1 MAADE
6 HEITV
11 KPEIL
16 LMEELMTLI
25 DHGRLRVPRFQR
37 PFVWRPQQILD
48 LFDSIE
54 RGYPIGSLLFWD
66 THEEYTTFET
76 IGGIEPPEQP
86 PHGSAASYVLDG
98 HQRLSALYGTLRRP
112 KSLGPSSEQRDWMW
126 WPYRLLGEVDDG
138 LNRYRHWK
146 TASPPPKNHLPLRSV
161 LRTTEFL
168 SFSRALLDDPPEGAD
183 PDRLIREAEVIAQ
196 RIRSYRI
203 SVVRL
208 VGGDL
213 TNAVEVF
220 SRVNSTGQ
228 AMRPAE
234 MVSALTY
241 RKGEGPTLAERLDA
255 MVEEIADTGFG
266 EVSSDALFRAVLAVA
281 GEDNV
286 QEARWEVLAR
296 RIHEDLGD
304 SAEATE
310 EALIRA
316 VVFLR
321 DTVGV
326 PLARLIP
333 YDAQLMLLVTFFH
346 ECPEPS
352 PHQLSELTRW
362 FWVTSW
368 SGFFAGANTTQIK
381 QAIQQIRRFAKTAGT
396 ITPKDVRAQPF
407 PNRFDLRSARV
418 RAFIIWELGA
428 FPGRLSADGDEL
440 KGVDALAHEATSA
453 YRHIVRKRGLP
464 ATSSPANRIILT
476 TKPGISVKRTLL
488 DLPNGV
494 RDRVLAGH
502 GIPKE
507 AMDLLAA
514 GDEEGFIRSR
524 RDFLAEREQ
533 MFMARFGLAAAP
545 DDGSEPDIDTE

>member
-16 LMEELMTLI
+16 LMEDLMTLI
-25 DHGRLRVPRFQR
+25 DEGKLRVPRFQR

-54 RGYPIGSLLFWD
+54 RGYPIGSLLFWE
-66 THEEYTTFET
+66 THEEYTTFES
-76 IGGIEPPEQP
+76 IGGIEPPKEP
-86 PHGSAASYVLDG
+86 APGSVVSYVLDG

-112 KSLGPSSEQRDWMW
+112 ESLGRSSEQRDWMW
-126 WPYRLLGEVDDG
+126 WPYRILGETEDG

-146 TASPPPKNHLPLRSV
+146 SAMPPPSHYLPLRSV
-161 LRTTEFL
+161 LRTMEFL
-168 SFSRALLDDPPEGAD
+168 SFSRALLDDPPEDAD
-183 PDRLIREAEVIAQ
+183 PERLVREAEVIAQ

-228 AMRPAE
+228 AMRPTE

-241 RKGEGPTLAERLDA
+241 RKGEGPTLAERLDG
-255 MVEEIADTGFG
+255 MVEQIADTGFG

-286 QEARWEVLAR
+286 QEARWEVLAK
-296 RIHEDLGD
+296 RIQEDLTD
-304 SAEATE
+304 SADATE

-346 ECPEPS
+346 ECHEPS
-352 PHQLSELTRW
+352 PRQLSELTRW

-381 QAIQQIRRFAKTAGT
+381 QAIQQMRRFAKDGGS
-396 ITPKDVRAQPF
+396 ITPADVRAQPF
-407 PNRFDLRSARV
+407 PSRFDLRSARV
-418 RAFIIWELGA
+418 RAFIIWELRE
-428 FPGRLSADGDEL
+428 FPDRLAADGSEL
-440 KGVDALAHEATSA
+440 KGVDILAHEATAA

-464 ATSSPANRIILT
+464 ATSSPANRVIMT
-476 TKPGISVKRTLL
+476 TKPGVSVKRTLL
-488 DLPNGV
+488 DLPDGI
-494 RDRVLAGH
+494 RDRVLGGH

-514 GDEEGFIRSR
+514 GDEEGFIKSR
-524 RDFLAEREQ
+524 RDFLAERERE
-533 MFMARFGLAAAP
+533 FMTRFGLVATL
-545 DDGSEPDIDTE
+545 GEGETDIDTE

>member
-16 LMEELMTLI
+16 LMEDLMTLI
-25 DHGRLRVPRFQR
+25 DEGKLRVPRFQR

-54 RGYPIGSLLFWD
+54 RGYPIGSLLFWE
-66 THEEYTTFET
+66 THEDFATFES
-76 IGGIEPPEQP
+76 IGGIEPFKKPRP
-86 PHGSAASYVLDG
+86 GAPISYVLDG

-112 KSLGPSSEQRDWMW
+112 ENLGRSSEQSDWMW
-126 WPYRLLGEVDDG
+126 WPYRVLGEADDG

-146 TASPPPKNHLPLRSV
+146 SAAPPPSHYLPLRSI
-161 LRTTEFL
+161 LRTMEFL
-168 SFSRALLDDPPEGAD
+168 SFSRTLLDDPPEGTD
-183 PDRLIREAEVIAQ
+183 PDRLIREAEVVAQ

-203 SVVRL
+203 SVVQL

-228 AMRPAE
+228 AMRPTE

-255 MVEEIADTGFG
+255 MVEQVADTGFG
-266 EVSSDALFRAVLAVA
+266 EVSSDALFRAVLAVS

-286 QEARWEVLAR
+286 QDARWEVLAK
-296 RIHEDLGD
+296 RIQEGLDD
-304 SAEATE
+304 SADATE
-310 EALIRA
+310 EALIRT

-321 DTVGV
+321 DTVEV

-352 PHQLSELTRW
+352 PQQLSELTRW

-381 QAIQQIRRFAKTAGT
+381 QAIQQIRRFANEGGS
-396 ITPKDVRAQPF
+396 ITPEEVRAQPF

-418 RAFIIWELGA
+418 RAFIIWELRE
-428 FPGRLSADGDEL
+428 FPDRLAADGSEL
-440 KGVDALAHEATSA
+440 KGVDILAHEATSA
-453 YRHIVRKRGLP
+453 YRHVVRKRGVT
-464 ATSSPANRIILT
+464 ATSSPANRVILT
-476 TKPGISVKRTLL
+476 TKPGVSVKKTLL
-488 DLPNGV
+488 GLADGV
-494 RDRVLAGH
+494 RDRVLADH

-507 AMDLLAA
+507 AMDRLTA
-514 GDEEGFIRSR
+514 GDDEGFIEVR
-524 RDFLAEREQ
+524 RDFLAERERA
-533 MFMARFGLAAAP
+533 FMARFGLTATPGEGEA
-545 DDGSEPDIDTE
+545 DIDTE

>member
-16 LMEELMTLI
+16 LMEDLMALI
-25 DHGRLRVPRFQR
+25 DVGTLRVPRFQR

-54 RGYPIGSLLFWD
+54 RGYPIGSLLFWE
-66 THEEYTTFET
+66 TPERYTTFDS
-76 IGGIEPPEQP
+76 IGGIEPPEGP
-86 PHGSAASYVLDG
+86 GPGSAVSYVLDG

-112 KSLGPSSEQRDWMW
+112 RHLGPSSEQRDWMW
-126 WPYRLLGEVDDG
+126 WPYRVLGEVDDG

-146 TASPPPKNHLPLRSV
+146 SATPPPSHYLPLRSV
-161 LRTTEFL
+161 LRTMEFL
-168 SFSRALLDDPPEGAD
+168 NFSRTLIDDPPEGAN
-183 PDRLIREAEVIAQ
+183 PDRLIREAEVVAQ

-241 RKGEGPTLAERLDA
+241 QQGNGPTLAERLDA
-255 MVEEIADTGFG
+255 MVEGVADTGFG

-286 QEARWEVLAR
+286 QEARWEVLAK
-296 RIHEDLGD
+296 RIQEGLGD

-346 ECPEPS
+346 ECPDPS
-352 PHQLSELTRW
+352 PQQLSELTRW

-381 QAIQQIRRFAKTAGT
+381 QAIRQIRRFAEGGGS

-418 RAFIIWELGA
+418 RAFIIWELRE
-428 FPGRLSADGDEL
+428 FPDRLTADGEEL
-440 KGVDALAHEATSA
+440 QGVDALAHEATSA
-453 YRHIVRKRGLP
+453 YRHIVRRRGLP

-476 TKPGISVKRTLL
+476 TKPGVSVKRTLL
-488 DLPNGV
+488 GLAEGI

-514 GDEEGFIRSR
+514 GDDEGFIRSR
-524 RDFLAEREQ
+524 RDFLSEREQ
-533 MFMARFGLAAAP
+533 MFMARFGLIATP
-545 DDGSEPDIDTE
+545 GEGETDIDTE

>member
-16 LMEELMTLI
+16 LMEDLMTLI
-25 DHGRLRVPRFQR
+25 DEGKLRVPRFQR

-48 LFDSIE
+48 LFDSVE
-54 RGYPIGSLLFWD
+54 RGYPIGSLLFWE
-66 THEEYTTFET
+66 THEEFATFES
-76 IGGIEPPEQP
+76 IGGIEPRKQP
-86 PHGSAASYVLDG
+86 VPGSAISYALDG

-112 KSLGPSSEQRDWMW
+112 ETLGRSQEQADWMW
-126 WPYRLLGEVDDG
+126 WPYRILGEADDG

-146 TASPPPKNHLPLRSV
+146 SAAPPPSHYLPLRSI

-168 SFSRALLDDPPEGAD
+168 SFSRTLIDDPPAGAD
-183 PDRLIREAEVIAQ
+183 PDRLIREAEVVAQ

-208 VGGDL
+208 VGGNL

-228 AMRPAE
+228 AMRPTE

-255 MVEEIADTGFG
+255 MVEQVADTGFG
-266 EVSSDALFRAVLAVA
+266 DVSSDALFRAVLAVA

-286 QEARWEVLAR
+286 QEARWEVLAK
-296 RIHEDLGD
+296 RIQEDLGD

-310 EALIRA
+310 AALIRA
-316 VVFLR
+316 VDFLR
-321 DTVGV
+321 GTVGV

-333 YDAQLMLLVTFFH
+333 YDAQFMLLVTFFH

-381 QAIQQIRRFAKTAGT
+381 QAIQQIRRFAKDEGT
-396 ITPKDVRAQPF
+396 ITPEDVRAQPF

-418 RAFIIWELGA
+418 RAFIIWELRE
-428 FPGRLSADGDEL
+428 FPDRLAADGSEL
-440 KGVDALAHEATSA
+440 KGVDILAAEATSA
-453 YRHIVRKRGLP
+453 YRHIVRTRGLA
-464 ATSSPANRIILT
+464 ATSSPANRVIMT
-476 TKPGISVKRTLL
+476 TKAGVSVKKTLL
-488 DLPNGV
+488 GLSDDVG
-494 RDRVLAGH
+494 DRVLAGH

-507 AMDLLAA
+507 AMARLAA
-514 GDEEGFIRSR
+514 GDDEGFIELR
-524 RDFLAEREQ
+524 RDYLAECERA
-533 MFMARFGLAAAP
+533 FMALYGLVAKP
-545 DDGSEPDIDTE
+545 GEGETDIDTE

>member
-11 KPEIL
+11 KPEVL
-16 LMEELMTLI
+16 LMEDLMTLI
-25 DHGRLRVPRFQR
+25 DDGTLRVPRFQR

-54 RGYPIGSLLFWD
+54 RGYPIGSLLFWETRED
-66 THEEYTTFET
+66 YTTFES
-76 IGGIEPPEQP
+76 IGGIEPPKHPEP
-86 PHGSAASYVLDG
+86 GAPVSYVLDG

-112 KSLGPSSEQRDWMW
+112 RSLGSSSEQRDWMW
-126 WPYRLLGEVDDG
+126 WPYRVLGEVDDG

-146 TASPPPKNHLPLRSV
+146 SSLPPPNHYLPLRSV
-161 LRTTEFL
+161 LRTMEFL
-168 SFSRALLDDPPEGAD
+168 SFSRALIDDPPEGAD
-183 PDRLIREAEVIAQ
+183 PDRLIREAEVVAQ

-203 SVVRL
+203 PVVRL

-228 AMRPAE
+228 VMRPTD

-255 MVEEIADTGFG
+255 MVEQVADTGFG

-296 RIHEDLGD
+296 RIQEGLAD
-304 SAEATE
+304 SAEAAE

-352 PHQLSELTRW
+352 TSQLQELTRW

-381 QAIQQIRRFAKTAGT
+381 QAIQQIRRFAWYDGS

-418 RAFIIWELGA
+418 RAFIIWELGE
-428 FPGRLSADGDEL
+428 FPDRLAADGTEI

-453 YRHIVRKRGLP
+453 YRHVVRKRGLS
-464 ATSSPANRIILT
+464 ATSSPANRIIMT
-476 TKPGISVKRTLL
+476 TEPGVSVKRTLL
-488 DLPNGV
+488 GLSSGV
-494 RDRVLAGH
+494 RGRVLSGH
-502 GIPKE
+502 GIPEE

-514 GDEEGFIRSR
+514 GDDEGFIKSR
-524 RDFLAEREQ
+524 RDFLAERERV
-533 MFMARFGLAAAP
+533 FMARFGLVATL
-545 DDGSEPDIDTE
+545 GEGETDIDTE